1 MAKQVS
7 TVDSLI
13 FLIDDREN
21 GTTKSE
27 IAKVLTD
34 FSRKF
39 VTIAGSAPEASFK
52 PAEISSI
59 DFLFVKPA
67 GGTAGGSILLRT
79 IAAGSQYQIPAGGIF
94 YLFSNSAGVTD
105 ILITSNETFDVEV
118 EIQVGEE

>member
-1 MAKQVS
+1 MAKQIS

-13 FLIDDREN
+13 FLIDEREN

-27 IAKVLTD
+27 IAKTLTD

-39 VTIAGSAPEASFK
+39 VTIAGAAGEASFK

-59 DFLFVKPA
+59 DFLFVKP
-67 GGTAGGSILLRT
+67 TLGSILLRT
-79 IAAGSQYQIPAGGIF
+79 ITAGSQYQIPDGGIF
-94 YLFSNSAGVTD
+94 YLFKNSAGVTD